1 MARMLQ
7 RGATIALTTTAV
19 VLGGSGLALAAT
31 TNVVTPAPIA
41 PVTKTVGTVTG
52 GLAPTPTAQT
62 APAPTLPGQD
72 QVKSVVGAVLT
83 PVKST
88 LGGLTAPKEGP
99 PVTQAGG
106 PKAGTTVVRPRTPA
120 RPATGRTATQAS
132 ARSGHPH
139 LIANARLARANDM
152 SLAMAPEIAVGQNE
166 PTVTPQLAPSVTGPL
181 ADLPGPLQDAI
192 PLALVIIATVIIGA
206 LAVGHLGLWWRR
218 QLPVAA

>member
-31 TNVVTPAPIA
+31 TNVVTPDPTA
-41 PVTKTVGTVTG
+41 PVAQTVDTVTTTTT
-52 GLAPTPTAQT
+52 GLAPAPVAQL
-62 APAPTLPGQD
+62 APAPV
-72 QVKSVVGAVLT
+72 VKGVTTVVKT
-83 PVKST
+83 VKST
-88 LGGLTAPKEGP
+88 VGGLTAPKQGP
-99 PVTQAGG
+99 PVTEAGA
-106 PKAGTTVVRPRTPA
+106 PKAGPTAVHPRTPA
-120 RPATGRTATQAS
+120 RPATPRTATQAS

-139 LIANARLARANDM
+139 LIANARLARANDA
-152 SLAMAPEIAVGQNE
+152 SLAMAPEIAVGQQNE

-218 QLPVAA
+218 QAAGVA